1 MEVKPKFYNR
11 YYNAEQAKK
20 DADVNKAKRTDENFD
35 DMVKQFKPDFDFLM
49 DQIDKSVKNGNT
61 FVIIMPLS
69 EEEQEYYENSTKIVP
84 DSKRVQPD
92 GRKRAL
98 GLLKLLGYVTN
109 CSTEKYYVRP
119 DLKQDFEVIHISW

>member
-1 MEVKPKFYNR
+1 MGIKSKFYTR
-11 YYNAEQAKK
+11 YYNADKAQK
-20 DADVNKAKRTDENFD
+20 DAEVNKAKRADENFD
-35 DMVKQFKPDFDFLM
+35 DMVNQFKPDFDFMM
-49 DQIDKSVKNGNT
+49 DKIKKSVENGNMSVT
-61 FVIIMPLS
+61 IMPLS

-119 DLKQDFEVIHISW
+119 DLKQDFEVIHIS